1 MFGEKILLSALLL
14 KWYLEHGLII
24 TKFYEAIEYNKNV
37 CFKELGESIADARR
51 AGDADKSMEI
61 IAETMKLIGNSLYG
75 RCVMN
80 KEKHVSMNY
89 ADDNN
94 ITKRINDPH
103 FKDLNKISEDTY
115 EVFSSKRKIS
125 VIDLMRGAV
134 DSTASPIKHFKDLNK
149 KSEDTYDVFS
159 SKIKIKMV
167 VPIQVGCAVYDLA
180 KLRMLQFYYIVLI
193 NILTAQTLFT
203 AKWTRIVLILPS
215 LVKILKI

>member
-1 MFGEKILLSALLL
+1 MFGEKILLYTPPL
-14 KWYLEHGLII
+14 KWYLEQGFII

-89 ADDNN
+89 FNDDNN
-94 ITKRINDPH
+94 TNKRINDPH
-103 FKDLNKISEDTY
+103 FKSLNKISENTY
-115 EVFSSKRKIS
+115 EVFSSKRKI
-125 VIDLMRGAV
+125 
-134 DSTASPIKHFKDLNK
+134 
-149 KSEDTYDVFS
+149 
-159 SKIKIKMV
+159 KMD

-180 KLRMLQFYYIVLI
+180 KLL
-193 NILTAQTLFT
+193 LF
-203 AKWTRIVLILPS
+203 
-215 LVKILKI
+215 